1 MAVIE
6 CLFLDS
12 TERIRYSRADATKF
26 IVDESSYELDA
37 VFPLDKNKPI
47 VNGMLIGFYDIDNDL
62 VFYEIINNQADPFD
76 KTVSVYAEL
85 AVLPELR
92 DETIVDKRP
101 TKTQAGAAAMVAL
114 EGTRWQVR
122 TVEDVGIGSCRFWYC
137 SVWAALQKIVST
149 WGCALKF
156 CWEVDDTG
164 IIARYVDVKASLGK
178 WRGKRFELSK
188 GISSL
193 KILYDDSSVVTAL
206 YGRGKGEEIETESGD
221 TAYGRKISFADVE
234 WSKANGDPAD
244 KPLGQE
250 WIEDPAATAAL
261 GRRGRK
267 RSRVINFDQCE
278 DKLELIS
285 LTWDALQQLKTPKL
299 TIRGTVSDLEMSWG
313 YGFEAVRMGDAT
325 AFLVDEVDLEVL
337 IQAVKIKRNYINPDM
352 TNITLG
358 NEVVTISD
366 LQAQASISIN
376 KTNQNALI
384 GAQVASKNPQ
394 LLQGIIDTM
403 VTRVLSSG
411 TNMYTDPNDGSLV
424 FENSTNTEAV
434 KITGQGILLADKKV
448 DGQWDWGTA
457 ITGSGMVADMITSGT
472 LQANLIR
479 ILGSDMFYWDAANIH
494 IFDPANSNNE
504 IRIGLYDGTHYGVGF
519 TRDGGA
525 TWTTAIDFSGAH
537 VTAEDRYSGVTC
549 TNNSLVF
556 IADAKGLCQAKTYT
570 SNIIAY
576 TGQNKVT
583 PTVASVTGAPDG
595 MVITIGAAASYEIP
609 ITIRVPQGA
618 TLGGTDQ
625 QSGTLVVNISK
636 PIVTKLE
643 INWCKVNAGL
653 DGTNGIDGQDGK
665 DGAAG
670 KDGADAIN
678 TVSITLYKRSASTPT
693 TFPGACSYNF
703 ATGALTGS
711 LQGWSRSIPSG
722 TDPCYG
728 IAAVVI
734 SSLSDVD
741 VPSGAWSAP
750 LALFANGADGKDGAA
765 GKDGTNGKDGADG
778 KDGAQGASG
787 INQAVINLYMRSGTA
802 PAAPSGETIYTFAT
816 GGLTGSIG
824 SWSRNIPDGTAPC
837 YMISA
842 TAVSANATVTIP
854 ASSWTT
860 PVKFVQNGAN
870 GQDGQNGKDGAAGAD
885 GADGV
890 DGLNS
895 AVIYLYKRAEEQPAT
910 PTASLQYVFATASL
924 AGELDGWTQ
933 SIPTTNGCPCWVSL
947 AQAVANTSVTTLP
960 ASAWTSPAK
969 LVEDGEAGA
978 KTYYCPDAPTD
989 AKEQDL
995 WVDSDDDNKLYRYN
1009 GTEWVSIQD
1018 LNIPAVIEQL
1028 VSAETALNVL
1038 SSSIESKVSETYVT
1052 NQLDQ
1057 LVKSLNSTISQTA
1070 KDLRMEFQS
1079 TAQDAAGNVDTKY
1092 STLIRA
1098 SGDGVEVG
1106 KSDSAFRTL
1115 LANDRLS
1122 FLQYEDGVSTEV
1134 AYVSNKK
1141 LYITEARIT
1150 RELSIGPADGDH
1162 FSWKK
1167 TSTGLA
1173 LDYISA

>member
-156 CWEVDDTG
+156 CWEADDTG

-665 DGAAG
+665 DGA
-670 KDGADAIN
+670 
-678 TVSITLYKRSASTPT
+678 
-693 TFPGACSYNF
+693 
-703 ATGALTGS
+703 
-711 LQGWSRSIPSG
+711 
-722 TDPCYG
+722 
-728 IAAVVI
+728 
-734 SSLSDVD
+734 
-741 VPSGAWSAP
+741 
-750 LALFANGADGKDGAA
+750 
-765 GKDGTNGKDGADG
+765 
-778 KDGAQGASG
+778 QGASG

-854 ASSWTT
+854 ASSWTA

-995 WVDSDDDNKLYRYN
+995 WVDSDDDNKLYRYD
-1009 GTEWVSIQD
+1009 GTKWVSIQD
-1018 LNIPAVIEQL
+1018 LNIPTVIEQL